1 MDPLTCG
8 STWKRREGKAE
19 EQDYIWLF
27 TKGHLAKMFPQ
38 GVLGVQN
45 LPLLGKLVT
54 LMNLEINFSQQ
65 VAKDPRVTPFQ
76 ASTP

>member
-1 MDPLTCG
+1 
-8 STWKRREGKAE
+8 
-19 EQDYIWLF
+19 
-27 TKGHLAKMFPQ
+27 MFPQ
-38 GVLGVQN
+38 GVLRVQN

-76 ASTP
+76 VSTP